1 MRRKLPVLALL
12 VAGSC
17 ALVLALGRGSG
28 PGVALAASHREA
40 PLISLDAPADISDFF
55 MFRSYEPGHEGMV
68 DLIMDTNPGEEPS
81 SGPNYYNFDPN
92 VTYRFRI
99 DNNQDGRPNDV
110 VFEFKFKNEIRG
122 DTAALGLP
130 LNNVA
135 IPPITSLDGPGSEGL
150 GLRQTYSVTMIKGF
164 QRTELGHGLIAVP
177 SNVGPRTMPDYDALA
192 AQGIHDL
199 GNGARVFAGQRDDP
213 FYIDLGGLFD
223 TLNLGLSP
231 LPLETTAQDA
241 NDHENAFGVDM
252 LSGFNIQE
260 IALEVPASWLTFDG
274 KGADGTQTPKI
285 GAVASTYRP
294 LFTSRGRPEGAQIQ
308 QVERLANPLVNE
320 AIIGT
325 PDKDAWNAISD
336 QGSTFGDQENHYLD
350 YYLNPRL
357 ALALQLVY
365 GVPAATTGRT
375 DLRDLL
381 LTYNGSPPPS
391 GIYSDLLRLN
401 LHTPPTPQADQTRLG
416 PLAHDADGHSTPDPA
431 AWPNGRRPMDDVS
444 DVAVRVIGGSNYINA
459 LAADGINTNDKP
471 LPNAFPFE
479 SSPWDGRNRI
489 HLNRPLG

>member
-17 ALVLALGRGSG
+17 ALVLAVGRGSG
-28 PGVALAASHREA
+28 PGAALAASHREA

-55 MFRSYEPGHEGMV
+55 MFRSYEPGHEGNV
-68 DLIMDTNPGEEPS
+68 VLIMDTNPGEEPS

-99 DNNQDGRPNDV
+99 DNDQNGRANDV
-110 VFEFKFKNEIRG
+110 VFEFKFQSQIRG

-135 IPPITSLDGPGSEGL
+135 LPPITKLDGPGSEGL
-150 GLRQTYSVTMIKGF
+150 GLRQTYSVSMVQGGF
-164 QRTELGHGLIAVP
+164 RRTELGSNLIAVP
-177 SNVGPRTMPDYDALA
+177 SNVGPRTMPDYNALA
-192 AQGIHDL
+192 AQGVYDL
-199 GNGARVFAGQRDDP
+199 GNGIRAFAGQRDDP

-231 LPLETTAQDA
+231 LPIETNAQDA
-241 NDHENAFGVDM
+241 NDGANAFGVDM
-252 LSGFNIQE
+252 LSGFNVQE
-260 IALEVPASWLTFDG
+260 IALEIPASMLTADG
-274 KGADGTQTPKI
+274 KGATDTQTSKI
-285 GAVASTYRP
+285 GGVADTYRP
-294 LFTSRGRPEGAQIQ
+294 LFTSRGRGVGGQIE

-320 AIIGT
+320 VIIGT
-325 PDKDAWNAISD
+325 PSKDQWNTVD
-336 QGSTFGDQENHYLD
+336 QNQPNSENGFLD

-365 GVPAATTGRT
+365 GVPAATTNRT

-381 LTYNGSPPPS
+381 LTYG
-391 GIYSDLLRLN
+391 GQGGYSDLLRLD
-401 LHTPPTPQADQTRLG
+401 LHTPPTPLASQKRLG
-416 PLAHDADGHSTPDPA
+416 PLAHDANGNATPDAA
-431 AWPNGRRPMDDVS
+431 AWPNGRRPIDDVT
-444 DVAVRVIGGSNYINA
+444 DIATRVVGGANYINA
-459 LAADGINTNDKP
+459 HAADGINVNDKP
-471 LPNAFPFE
+471 LPAAFPFVA
-479 SSPWDGRNRI
+479 SPWDGRNRI

>member
-17 ALVLALGRGSG
+17 ALVLAVGRGSG
-28 PGVALAASHREA
+28 PGAALAASHREA

-55 MFRSYEPGHEGMV
+55 MFRSYEPGHEGNV
-68 DLIMDTNPGEEPS
+68 VLIMDTNPGEEPS

-99 DNNQDGRPNDV
+99 DNDQDGRANDV
-110 VFEFKFKNEIRG
+110 VFEFKFQSEIRG

-135 IPPITSLDGPGSEGL
+135 LPPITKLNGPGSEGL
-150 GLRQTYSVTMIKGF
+150 GLRQTYSVSMIRGGF
-164 QRTELGHGLIAVP
+164 QRTELGSSLFAVP
-177 SNVGPRTMPDYDALA
+177 SNVGPRTMPDYNALA
-192 AQGIHDL
+192 AQGVYNL
-199 GNGARVFAGQRDDP
+199 GNGIRAFAGQRDDP

-231 LPLETTAQDA
+231 LPIETNAQDA
-241 NDHENAFGVDM
+241 NDGANAFGVDM

-260 IALEVPASWLTFDG
+260 IALEIPASMLTSDG
-274 KGADGTQTPKI
+274 KGATETRAPKI
-285 GAVASTYRP
+285 GGVADTYRP
-294 LFTSRGRPEGAQIQ
+294 LFTSRGRPSGGQIE

-320 AIIGT
+320 VIIGT
-325 PDKDAWNAISD
+325 PSKDQWNTVD
-336 QGSTFGDQENHYLD
+336 QNQTNSESGFLD

-365 GVPAATTGRT
+365 GVPAATTNRT

-381 LTYNGSPPPS
+381 LTYG
-391 GIYSDLLRLN
+391 GQGGYSDLLRLD
-401 LHTPPTPQADQTRLG
+401 LHTPPTPLASQKRLG
-416 PLAHDADGHSTPDPA
+416 PLAHDANGNATPDAA
-431 AWPNGRRPMDDVS
+431 AWPNGRRPIDDVT
-444 DVAVRVIGGSNYINA
+444 DIATRVVGGANYINA
-459 LAADGINTNDKP
+459 HAADGINVNDKP
-471 LPNAFPFE
+471 LPAAFPFE
-479 SSPWDGRNRI
+479 ASPWDGRNRI

>member
-1 MRRKLPVLALL
+1 MRRKVAVAALL
-12 VAGSC
+12 VAASC

-28 PGVALAASHREA
+28 PGAALAASHREA

-55 MFRSYEPGHEGMV
+55 MFRSYEPGHEGNV
-68 DLIMDTNPGEEPS
+68 VLIMDTNPGEEPS

-99 DNNQDGRPNDV
+99 DNDGDGRPNDV
-110 VFEFKFKNEIRG
+110 IFEFKFRNEIRG
-122 DTAALGLP
+122 DVTALGLP
-130 LNNVA
+130 FTQVA
-135 IPPITSLDGPGSEGL
+135 IPPITKLDGAGSEGF
-150 GLRQTYSVTMIKGF
+150 GLRQHYSVAMIKGF
-164 QRTELGHGLIAVP
+164 QRVDLGSDLIAVP
-177 SNVGPRTMPDYDALA
+177 SNVGPRTMPNYDALA
-192 AQGIHDL
+192 AQGIYDL
-199 GNGARVFAGQRDDP
+199 GNGVRAFAGQRDDP

-231 LPLETTAQDA
+231 LPIETNAQDA
-241 NDHENAFGVDM
+241 NDGANAFGVDM
-252 LSGFNIQE
+252 LSGFNVQE
-260 IALEVPASWLTFDG
+260 IALEIPASMLTFDG
-274 KGADGTQTPKI
+274 KGADATQVPKI

-294 LFTSRGRPEGAQIQ
+294 LFSSRGQSIGGGYQ

-325 PDKDAWNAISD
+325 PDKDAWNAIDD
-336 QGSTFGDQENHYLD
+336 QGGQYGSQENKYLD

-365 GVPAATTGRT
+365 GVPAGTTGRT

-381 LTYNGSPPPS
+381 LTYNGTAPYGS
-391 GIYSDLLRLN
+391 YSDLLRLD
-401 LHTPPTPQADQTRLG
+401 LHTPPTPLASQKRLG
-416 PLAHDADGHSTPDPA
+416 PLAHDADGKATPDAA
-431 AWPNGRRPMDDVS
+431 AWPNGRRPMDDVL
-444 DVAVRVIGGSNYINA
+444 DVATRVIGGANYINA
-459 LAADGINTNDKP
+459 HAADGVNVNDKP

-479 SSPWDGRNRI
+479 ATPWDGRNRI